1 MFVKVLAFAFL
12 VSVPIESPIA
22 AQTNS
27 EKPAFSLTITQ
38 KTVVGSDIVIGINIT
53 NISEEPIVTT
63 YGCPGD
69 LPEDYEYDVRDER
82 GNELSEQ
89 PDARRVYEAVKPER
103 VEMKPGQSMDT
114 AIEIT
119 DYFLFAHSG
128 KYTIQIS
135 RKEPGMPKVYSNVL
149 AVNLI
154 EAPQGPRF
162 TINVNAVN
170 LVIAL
175 GSDVV
180 VDVLATNISEKPIWI
195 PILGWHGTLIDS
207 IRYDVRDEKG
217 APVASYVQRYA
228 KLPNGK
234 TFPLPT
240 RLPGSH
246 NGGSTEIMPGK
257 SAAIQY
263 EGSINEVYSFDHLGK
278 YTVQASIK
286 APGMPV
292 VHSNIIT
299 VTVVAPLRKKH
310 AGNSL
315 LRRFRPVKLT
325 PRRGCGGALRLP
337 PRLLNRDI

>member
-12 VSVPIESPIA
+12 VSVSFESPIA
-22 AQTNS
+22 AQTDS
-27 EKPAFSLTITQ
+27 ERPTFSLTVTQ
-38 KTVVGSDIVIGINIT
+38 KAAVGSDIVIGINIT

-63 YGCPGD
+63 YGRPGD

-82 GNELSEQ
+82 GIALEEQ
-89 PDARRVYEAVKPER
+89 PDARHIYETTKPEQ
-103 VEMKPGQSMDT
+103 VLMKPGQSMDT
-114 AIEIT
+114 TVEIT
-119 DYFLFAHSG
+119 DYFLFDHSG
-128 KYTIQIS
+128 KYTVRIS
-135 RKEPGMPKVYSNVL
+135 RKEPGRPKVDSNTL
-149 AVNLI
+149 AVSLI
-154 EAPQGPRF
+154 EAPQGPKF
-162 TINVNAVN
+162 TLNINAVN
-170 LVIAL
+170 PVIPL

-240 RLPGSH
+240 RLPGSY
-246 NGGSTEIMPGK
+246 NGGSTKIMPGK
-257 SAAIQY
+257 SDEIQY
-263 EGSINEVYSFDHLGK
+263 EGRINEVYSFDHLGK

-292 VHSNIIT
+292 VHSNSIT
-299 VTVVAPLRKKH
+299 ISVVAPLRKKH
-310 AGNSL
+310 A
-315 LRRFRPVKLT
+315 RK
-325 PRRGCGGALRLP
+325 
-337 PRLLNRDI
+337 